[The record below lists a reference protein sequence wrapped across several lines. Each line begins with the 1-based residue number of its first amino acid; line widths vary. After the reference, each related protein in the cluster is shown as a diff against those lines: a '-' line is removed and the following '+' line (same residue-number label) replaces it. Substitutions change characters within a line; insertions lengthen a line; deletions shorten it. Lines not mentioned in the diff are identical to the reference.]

1 MRRKIIVLLLT
12 AAMTAGLF
20 GCGSQRQ
27 TTSKDIAEEREQ
39 SNNSEIFIDEKM
51 AAEEGTNGSATK
63 ESEESI
69 DVDSYKSSVSFGSNE
84 AVGYDGFK
92 YLEEQMISTSDIS
105 SENDVSYS
113 VYVPVSDD
121 ILLSEYSAGSS
132 FMGVYFMVNLE
143 PDHMGYKTKDYAL
156 KEGLENFVNKEWGFL
171 DYKRNY
177 YAASVG
183 EVKQI
188 SDNMAV
194 CEISWVQLIHRA
206 DSDDEVEF
214 CPIYLIYAVQ
224 DMGDGIIALMETT
237 VIGSE
242 TSDETQTV
250 LDELSSFYGFEIGWN
265 SSFADTKMTEF
276 ESSDEYRP
284 DAFDLYYMSFMLP
297 DGWEMDI
304 ASSSPTDNGYVF
316 APGGNMRASAIAIAL
331 THQVSTEDVIKK
343 LLNED
348 TAEEYVKSGLF
359 DNEDIPIQDI
369 TISDI
374 GETFMGRT
382 VEVIIK
388 FADGL
393 GVDTM
398 FVYMSQGTYDVYGI
412 CLISFDG
419 ASEADLQSGQE
430 AIDMLFE
437 TGRL

>member
-1 MRRKIIVLLLT
+1 MRRKMMVLLLT
-12 AAMTAGLF
+12 VAMTAGLF
-20 GCGSQRQ
+20 GCGSQPQ
-27 TTSKDIAEEREQ
+27 TTTKDIAEEKEQ
-39 SNNSEIFIDEKM
+39 PENSEIFVDEKITTKG
-51 AAEEGTNGSATK
+51 GTNDGVTK
-63 ESEESI
+63 ESEEGSN
-69 DVDSYKSSVSFGSNE
+69 VGSSKSSVIFGSDE

-92 YLEEQMISTSDIS
+92 YLEEQMISTFDIL

-132 FMGVYFMVNLE
+132 LMGVYFTVNLE
-143 PDHMGYKTKDYAL
+143 PDHIGYNTKDYAL
-156 KEGLENFVNKEWGFL
+156 KDSLEDYVTKEWAFM
-171 DYKRNY
+171 DYNRNY

-194 CEISWVQLIHRA
+194 CELSWVQLIHHA
-206 DSDDEVEF
+206 DSDDEF
-214 CPIYLIYAVQ
+214 CPIYLTYAVR

-237 VIGSE
+237 VICSE
-242 TSDETQTV
+242 TSGETQTV
-250 LDELSSFYGFEIGWN
+250 LDELSSFYGFEIGWD
-265 SSFADTKMTEF
+265 SSFAETKLTEF

-284 DAFDLYYMSFMLP
+284 DAIDLYYMSFMLP
-297 DGWEMDI
+297 DGWKMDV
-304 ASSSPTDNGYVF
+304 ASSSPPDDGYVF
-316 APGGNMRASAIAIAL
+316 APGGNMRASAIAIAVI
-331 THQVSTEDVIKK
+331 HQVSTEDVVNK

-348 TAEEYVKSGLF
+348 TAEEFVKFVLL
-359 DNEDIPIQDI
+359 DEDIPIQNI

-388 FADGL
+388 IADGL
-393 GVDTM
+393 GIDTM
-398 FVYMSQGTYDVYGI
+398 LVYMGQGTYDVYGI
-412 CLISFDG
+412 CLISFEG

-430 AIDMLFE
+430 AINMLLE

>member
-1 MRRKIIVLLLT
+1 MKI
-12 AAMTAGLF
+12 F
-20 GCGSQRQ
+20 
-27 TTSKDIAEEREQ
+27 
-39 SNNSEIFIDEKM
+39 
-51 AAEEGTNGSATK
+51 
-63 ESEESI
+63 
-69 DVDSYKSSVSFGSNE
+69 
-84 AVGYDGFK
+84 
-92 YLEEQMISTSDIS
+92 TSDIS

-132 FMGVYFMVNLE
+132 LMGVYFMVNLE
-143 PDHMGYKTKDYAL
+143 PDHMGYNTKDYAL
-156 KEGLENFVNKEWGFL
+156 KDGLEDYVTKEWAFL
-171 DYKRNY
+171 DYQRNY

-194 CEISWVQLIHRA
+194 CEISWVQLIHHA
-206 DSDDEVEF
+206 DSDDEFEF
-214 CPIYLIYAVQ
+214 CPIYLIYAVR
-224 DMGDGIIALMETT
+224 DMGDDIIALMETT
-237 VIGSE
+237 VICSE

-250 LDELSSFYGFEIGWN
+250 LDELSSFYGFEIGWD
-265 SSFADTKMTEF
+265 SSFAETKMTEF

-297 DGWEMDI
+297 DGWEMDV
-304 ASSSPTDNGYVF
+304 ASNSPTDNGYVF
-316 APGGNMRASAIAIAL
+316 APGGNMRASAIAIAVI
-331 THQVSTEDVIKK
+331 HQVSTEDVVNK
-343 LLNED
+343 LLNVN
-348 TAEEYVKSGLF
+348 TAEEFVKFVLL
-359 DNEDIPIQDI
+359 DEDIPIQNI

-388 FADGL
+388 IADGL
-393 GVDTM
+393 GIDTM
-398 FVYMSQGTYDVYGI
+398 FVYMGQGTYDVYGI

-419 ASEADLQSGQE
+419 ASEADIQSGQE